1 MEAHGDLLLIEGI
14 ALMLVYGFVG
24 GLVATRLRLSP
35 IVGFLAG
42 GILLGPFSPGPIGND
57 SVARQ
62 LSELGV
68 IFLMFGVGLH
78 FSVKDLLA
86 VRNIAVP
93 GAIGQSL
100 IATALT
106 IGVALV
112 WGWSLGAGFVLGLA
126 VSVAS
131 TVVLIRAL
139 TDRGALESRAGRT
152 AVGWLIVEDLFSV
165 LVLVMLPVFATGHGD
180 NLVVGHEATTH
191 DGGHSAMMV
200 VLFALGKVA
209 LMVALVF
216 VLGKRVVRWALQ
228 LLGPNASDEMYT
240 LTVLAVALGVAVGAN
255 AAFDVSFA
263 LGAFFAGVIIGTSG
277 DKHRAASGIMPIK
290 DVFGVIF
297 FVSVG
302 MLFDPRTFIDSPGHL
317 LLVALMIMVG
327 KPLVAGVVALALRQ
341 PKQVVLTISP
351 ALGQIG
357 EFSFILAVVGNQVG
371 ILPNAAN
378 QLIVGGAILSIALN
392 PFLMKLSDV
401 IGAAVVDS
409 AGAIADALPE
419 GLSEPRVSIDAEAA

>member
-1 MEAHGDLLLIEGI
+1 LESHDLVLIEGI
-14 ALMLVYGFVG
+14 ALMLVYGFLG

-42 GILLGPFSPGPIGND
+42 GILLGPFTPGPIGND
-57 SVARQ
+57 AIAHQ

-93 GAIGQSL
+93 GAIGQSI
-100 IATALT
+100 IATGLT

-131 TVVLIRAL
+131 TVVLIRTL
-139 TDRGALESRAGRT
+139 MDRDALESPAGRT

-180 NLVVGHEATTH
+180 NLIAGHEATTH
-191 DGGHSAMMV
+191 GADQNAIVV
-200 VLFALGKVA
+200 VLLALGKVA
-209 LMVALVF
+209 LMVGLVF
-216 VLGKRVVRWALQ
+216 LLGKRLVRWTLK
-228 LLGPNASDEMYT
+228 LLGPTATDEMFT
-240 LTVLAVALGVAVGAN
+240 LTVLATALGVAVGAN
-255 AAFDVSFA
+255 ALFDVSFA
-263 LGAFFAGVIIGTSG
+263 LGAFFAGVIIGSSG
-277 DKHRAASGIMPIK
+277 EEHRAASGIMPIR
-290 DVFGVIF
+290 DIFGVIF

-302 MLFDPRTFIDSPGHL
+302 MLFDPKTFIHAPGHL
-317 LLVALMIMVG
+317 LVIALMIMIG
-327 KPLVAGVVALALRQ
+327 KPLVASVVALALRQ

-357 EFSFILAVVGNQVG
+357 EFSFILAVLGNQVG
-371 ILPNAAN
+371 ILPDAAN

-392 PFLMKLSDV
+392 PFLMRLSDV
-401 IGAAVVDS
+401 IGNSLAARPS
-409 AGAIADALPE
+409 RGIPEALA
-419 GLSEPRVSIDAEAA
+419 EP

>member
-1 MEAHGDLLLIEGI
+1 MEPHGDLVLIEGI
-14 ALMLVYGFVG
+14 AMMLIYGFVG

-42 GILLGPFSPGPIGND
+42 GILLGPFTPGPIGND
-57 SVARQ
+57 LVAHQ

-93 GAIGQSL
+93 GAVGQS
-100 IATALT
+100 IVATLLT
-106 IGVALV
+106 VGVALV
-112 WGWSLGAGFVLGLA
+112 WGWGLSAGIVLGLA

-131 TVVLIRAL
+131 TVVLIRTLADRDAL
-139 TDRGALESRAGRT
+139 QTAAGRT

-165 LVLVMLPVFATGHGD
+165 LVLVLLPVLATSHGNDLVSGHD
-180 NLVVGHEATTH
+180 IAIENNSQNALTIVAI
-191 DGGHSAMMV
+191 
-200 VLFALGKVA
+200 ALGKVA

-216 VLGKRVVRWALQ
+216 VLGKRVVGWAFK
-228 LLGPNASDEMYT
+228 LLGPNATEELFT
-240 LTVLAVALGVAVGAN
+240 LTVLATALGVAVGAN
-255 AAFDVSFA
+255 VAFGVSFA
-263 LGAFFAGVIIGTSG
+263 LGAFFAGVIIGSSG
-277 DKHRAASGIMPIK
+277 EEHRAARDLMPLK

-302 MLFDPRTFIDSPGHL
+302 MLFDPRTVIDAPGHL
-317 LLVALMIMVG
+317 LVIALVIMVG
-327 KPLVAGVVALALRQ
+327 KPVVAGAVALALRQ
-341 PKQVVLTISP
+341 PWQVVLTISP

-357 EFSFILAVVGNQVG
+357 EFSFIVAVLGNQVG
-371 ILPNAAN
+371 FLPDAAN

-392 PFLMKLSDV
+392 PFLMKLSDL
-401 IGAAVVDS
+401 IGNALAARPVNALADAVVES
-409 AGAIADALPE
+409 
-419 GLSEPRVSIDAEAA
+419 

>member
-1 MEAHGDLLLIEGI
+1 
-14 ALMLVYGFVG
+14 VG

-42 GILLGPFSPGPIGND
+42 GILLGPFTPGPIGND
-57 SVARQ
+57 AVAHQ

-93 GAIGQSL
+93 GAVGQS
-100 IATALT
+100 IVATMLT
-106 IGVALV
+106 VGVALV
-112 WGWSLGAGFVLGLA
+112 WGWGLSAGIVLGLA

-131 TVVLIRAL
+131 TVVLIRTLADRDAL
-139 TDRGALESRAGRT
+139 QTAAGRT

-165 LVLVMLPVFATGHGD
+165 LVLVLLPVLATSHGNDLVAGHD
-180 NLVVGHEATTH
+180 IAIENNSQNALTIVAI
-191 DGGHSAMMV
+191 
-200 VLFALGKVA
+200 ALGKVA

-216 VLGKRVVRWALQ
+216 VLGKRVVGWAFK
-228 LLGPNASDEMYT
+228 LLGPNATEELFT
-240 LTVLAVALGVAVGAN
+240 LTVLATALGVAVGAN
-255 AAFDVSFA
+255 VAFGVSFA
-263 LGAFFAGVIIGTSG
+263 LGAFFAGVIIGSSG
-277 DKHRAASGIMPIK
+277 EEHRAARDLMPLK

-302 MLFDPRTFIDSPGHL
+302 MLFDPRTVIDAPGHL
-317 LLVALMIMVG
+317 LVIALVIMIG
-327 KPLVAGVVALALRQ
+327 KPVVAGAVALALRQ
-341 PKQVVLTISP
+341 PWQVVLTISP

-357 EFSFILAVVGNQVG
+357 EFSFIVAVLGNQVG
-371 ILPNAAN
+371 FLPDAAN

-392 PFLMKLSDV
+392 PFLMKLSDL
-401 IGAAVVDS
+401 IGNALAARPVK
-409 AGAIADALPE
+409 ALADA
-419 GLSEPRVSIDAEAA
+419 VAES